1 MEPRPPSAQHRLL
14 HSTCH
19 FTQIGAAHGTA
30 PTCTACTACC
40 RRYTAF
46 IFLYPV
52 GVVGEMWSVYQAL
65 PLIKQRRLR
74 SLSMPNAANL
84 AFDYHTFLAV
94 SEPRS

>member
-1 MEPRPPSAQHRLL
+1 M
-14 HSTCH
+14 
-19 FTQIGAAHGTA
+19 
-30 PTCTACTACC
+30 
-40 RRYTAF
+40 
-46 IFLYPV
+46 

>member
-1 MEPRPPSAQHRLL
+1 MVIHPYVLPVLPA
-14 HSTCH
+14 T
-19 FTQIGAAHGTA
+19 
-30 PTCTACTACC
+30 

-84 AFDYHTFLAV
+84 AFDYHTFLVV
-94 SEPRS
+94 SEPLC